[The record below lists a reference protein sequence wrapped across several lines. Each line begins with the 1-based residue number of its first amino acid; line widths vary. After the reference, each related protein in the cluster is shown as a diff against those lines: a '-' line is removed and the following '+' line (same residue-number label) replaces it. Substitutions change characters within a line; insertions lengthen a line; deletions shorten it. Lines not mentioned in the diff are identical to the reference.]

1 LPSDDIHI
9 SADSLD
15 SKIARV
21 CAGKVVRKELVRKL
35 KFGSNV
41 PVYVLE
47 YLLGKYCAT
56 EDPIAVK
63 AGLSIVNATLAENF
77 VRPDEA
83 NKVQSL
89 VKEKGRYT
97 LIDKVKVR
105 YLSEDD
111 KCWAEIVNFGHKFVH
126 VPDRFVRQYDRLLV
140 DGVWCEIELRHE
152 YDDQASGKRSPFW
165 IDDLKPIQVAT
176 FDIAEYADA
185 RRQFTTDEWI
195 DLLIR
200 TIGLEPAGM
209 QKRLK
214 LLYLLRLLPLC
225 EQNYNLVEL
234 GPRETGKSFVY
245 QQLSPYGIL
254 MTGPTTVANLF
265 YNIATGRIGLVG
277 LWDAVAFD
285 EVADLQ
291 KMPKEVVS
299 TLKTYCESGTFARGK
314 EQLTGTASIE
324 MFGNTNQP
332 VEVMVRSS
340 NLFAPMP
347 EVIRNDTAFLDR
359 IHFYIPGWEIPKM
372 QMAMFTDGY
381 GFVVDY
387 LAEAL
392 REMRRKN
399 QTEILDHEFSLGS
412 QLKSRDVKAV
422 RKTVAGL
429 VKLVHPH
436 GEFGKDELRELLEL
450 AMEGR
455 RRVKEQLKKMG
466 SFEFFQT
473 SFSYID
479 KETGDERY
487 VGLPEE
493 GGRNAISIDP
503 LEPGSV
509 YAASVEEQGKVGLYR
524 LEVGYSGGT
533 GKLKLAGGID
543 GTMKESVQRAFGY
556 LHANKA
562 RLGIGQDFDTTDF
575 HVEAIDLLQN
585 HVACECGLAFIVA
598 IISSIKRLP
607 VQAALVILGDIS
619 IQGNIKGVRTL
630 VEPCQLAMENGARR
644 ALIPIEN
651 RRQFLEVAGDVAER
665 LDPIFYGDASIAA
678 NKALGIT

>member
-1 LPSDDIHI
+1 LPSESLVTSDDLDRKI
-9 SADSLD
+9 SQ
-15 SKIARV
+15 V
-21 CAGKVVRKELVRKL
+21 FAGKVVRKELVRKI
-35 KFGSNV
+35 KFGSTV

-56 EDPIAVK
+56 DDAVAVE
-63 AGLSIVNATLAENF
+63 AGLKIVNSTLTENF

-111 KCWAEIVNFGHKFVH
+111 KYWAEIVNFGTKFVH
-126 VPDRFVRQYDRLLV
+126 VPDRFVRQFDRLLV

-152 YDDQASGKRSPFW
+152 YDEQAAGKRSPFW

-176 FDIAEYADA
+176 FDVKEFAES
-185 RRQFTTDEWI
+185 RQRFTTDEWI

-200 TIGLEPAGM
+200 TIGLEPVNM
-209 QKRLK
+209 NKRLK
-214 LLYLLRLLPLC
+214 MLYLLRLVPLA

-234 GPRETGKSFVY
+234 GPRETGKSFGY
-245 QQLSPYGIL
+245 QQLSPYAIL
-254 MTGPTTVANLF
+254 LTGPTTVANLF

-291 KMPKEVVS
+291 KMPKEVVT

-314 EQLTGTASIE
+314 EQMSGTASIA

-332 VEVMVRSS
+332 VDVMVRSS
-340 NLFAPMP
+340 HLFAPMP
-347 EVIRNDTAFLDR
+347 EVIREDMAFLDR

-372 QMAMFTDGY
+372 QMAMFCSGY

-392 REMRRKN
+392 REMRRRN
-399 QTEILDHEFSLGS
+399 FTELIDRDFGLGS

-429 VKLVHPH
+429 VKLIHPH
-436 GEFGKDELRELLEL
+436 GEVSKEELRELLEI

-479 KETGDERY
+479 KDSGEERF

-493 GGRNAISIDP
+493 GTRNVISSDP

-509 YAASVEEQGKVGLYR
+509 YAASVDDQGKVGLNR
-524 LEVGYSGGT
+524 LEVGCAAGT

-543 GTMKESVQRAFGY
+543 GDMKESIQRAFGY
-556 LHANKA
+556 LQTNKVK
-562 RLGIGQDFDTTDF
+562 LGIASSFDLTDF
-575 HVEAIDLLQN
+575 HVEAIDLMQN
-585 HVACECGLAFIVA
+585 HVPCECGTALVVA
-598 IISSIKRLP
+598 VISAVKRAP

-619 IQGNIKGVRTL
+619 IQGNIKGVQTL
-630 VEPCQLAMENGARR
+630 VEPCQVAMENGARR
-644 ALIPIEN
+644 AMIPIEN
-651 RRQFLEVAGDVAER
+651 RRQFLEVSGDVAER
-665 LDPIFYGDASIAA
+665 LDPIFYGDAQVAA